1 MITISPE
8 SGCSNLTVGANATVK
23 AIVDSSESSIVI
35 FRYASNLTLADYT
48 NIGQFAIGPGRQAVF
63 ATLELA
69 SGTNQ
74 QGLQVIVTSDSA
86 YDIAHLGFT
95 VAGQAPGPTPTPT
108 PTPGRLLRRL
118 FSWLFFSEDSNRI
131 DDVNEYH
138 ELQLNV
144 EDQGA
149 LDVANRECK
158 VPKQRN
164 AASAS
169 SWSYYDGLI
178 EKNRNTASLA
188 RSVQEYTPRREL
200 DDDLAL
206 EEDRDEED
214 DKSFIPHRLVFT
226 HKDNLL
232 DCDVSS
238 SVESEP
244 SLHTFAHNVRDTIK
258 AYEKVWA
265 DDLQVTFLTDVEC
278 RKALYEAKPEL
289 LKYYD
294 DLEGMFK
301 GDLCR
306 SADLYLNGG

>member
-1 MITISPE
+1 M
-8 SGCSNLTVGANATVK
+8 
-23 AIVDSSESSIVI
+23 
-35 FRYASNLTLADYT
+35 
-48 NIGQFAIGPGRQAVF
+48 
-63 ATLELA
+63 
-69 SGTNQ
+69 
-74 QGLQVIVTSDSA
+74 
-86 YDIAHLGFT
+86 
-95 VAGQAPGPTPTPT
+95 
-108 PTPGRLLRRL
+108 LRRL
-118 FSWLFFSEDSNRI
+118 FSWLFFSEDNNRI
-131 DDVNEYH
+131 DDVTEYH

-178 EKNRNTASLA
+178 EKNRNTAFLA

-244 SLHTFAHNVRDTIK
+244 SLHTLAHNVRDTIK